1 MSIENG
7 QQLSVVLTTEQL
19 RDFISY
25 VKEVTNIDIS
35 ELPAERLGKLY
46 NDFEIGEL
54 SNDLCSKVN
63 AEYSAFIEEMKKQS
77 AEYLIEAAYEIV
89 WKDNIAQFVEN
100 EPPMLSKKQYVALL
114 SSTNTLNEI
123 YDEWLSNGDLHTY
136 DDIAITLE
144 DTAGKILVSL
154 DREVKE

>member
-1 MSIENG
+1 MSINNG

-25 VKEVTNIDIS
+25 VKEVTNIDIY

-54 SNDLCSKVN
+54 SNDLCGKVN

-77 AEYLIEAAYEIV
+77 TEYLIEAAYEIV

-100 EPPMLSKKQYVALL
+100 ESPMLSKKQYVALL
-114 SSTNTLNEI
+114 SSTNTLNDI

-144 DTAGKILVSL
+144 DAAGKILVSL